1 MIRAMNTKPSSVE
14 SIAATVIMIFVFIII
29 MREPRS
35 SVTEIYD
42 YLRLLYARIGIP
54 HCPKCGK
61 EIARQTVDQ
70 MVDEIM
76 ELPAGTKFQLLAP
89 VVRGRKG
96 EHVKLLQQAKKS
108 GYVRVIVDD
117 SMYDLSEEIKL
128 DKNKKHNI
136 DIVVDRLAV
145 KEGIESRLTDSIETV
160 LKLAEG
166 LVKVDVIGGE
176 TMLFSDSFSCP
187 DCGISIEAS
196 RSTTRLAHV
205 PAVPD
210 LGLRRNLTLI

>member
-1 MIRAMNTKPSSVE
+1 M
-14 SIAATVIMIFVFIII
+14 
-29 MREPRS
+29 
-35 SVTEIYD
+35 
-42 YLRLLYARIGIP
+42 
-54 HCPKCGK
+54 
-61 EIARQTVDQ
+61 
-70 MVDEIM
+70 
-76 ELPAGTKFQLLAP
+76 
-89 VVRGRKG
+89 
-96 EHVKLLQQAKKS
+96 
-108 GYVRVIVDD
+108 IVDD

-187 DCGISIEAS
+187 DCGISIEEIEP
-196 RSTTRLAHV
+196 RLFSFNTPYGAC
-205 PAVPD
+205 PIWRMSLLYGTWIQD
-210 LGLRRNLTLI
+210 RI